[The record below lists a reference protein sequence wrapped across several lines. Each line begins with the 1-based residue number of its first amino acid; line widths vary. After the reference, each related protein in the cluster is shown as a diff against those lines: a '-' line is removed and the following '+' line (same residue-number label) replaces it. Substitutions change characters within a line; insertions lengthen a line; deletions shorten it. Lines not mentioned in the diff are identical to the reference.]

1 MFMEQINVLLS
12 VWVMALAL
20 SMDAFSVSLSFGMQ
34 NLRLKRIAMIGFIIG
49 ALHVVLPLIGMFIG
63 HFVSEQITFITELT
77 SGFIFIALGTHM
89 FFSAMQEKSYNAP
102 PPQGW
107 TIFVVAFF
115 VSIDSFPAGFSIG
128 VMDVGPFMIMITFGC
143 CSMVMAWIGMLL
155 GKKVR
160 ATTGRYSEMLGGVIM
175 YFIGLA
181 FIFY

>member
-1 MFMEQINVLLS
+1 MEHINVLLS
-12 VWVMALAL
+12 VWIMALAL

-34 NLRLKRIAMIGFIIG
+34 NLRLKKIAVIGFVIG
-49 ALHVVLPLIGMFIG
+49 TLHVILPVIGMLIG
-63 HFVSEQITFITELT
+63 HFVSEKITFITELT

-89 FFSAMQEKSYNAP
+89 FFSALQEKSYKAP
-102 PPQGW
+102 PQQGW
-107 TIFVVAFF
+107 TFFVVAFF
-115 VSIDSFPAGFSIG
+115 VSIDSFPAGLSIG
-128 VMDVGPFMIMITFGC
+128 FINVNPILIMITFGC

-160 ATTGRYSEMLGGVIM
+160 ATTGKYSEMLGGVIM